1 MLNTIKS
8 FLKLL
13 ASLFATWLVYN
24 KGKQVAT
31 QEIQQ
36 QAEEAYHEHR
46 EEIQKTVQETNA
58 TIIASYNDHDL
69 RRRMREQ
76 CTVPTRKNEE

>member
-1 MLNTIKS
+1 MIDKIKS
-8 FLKLL
+8 LLRLL
-13 ASLFATWLVYN
+13 ASVFVAWMAYR
-24 KGKQVAT
+24 KGKQAAT

-36 QAEEAYHEHR
+36 QAEEAYHEHADK
-46 EEIQKTVQETNA
+46 IQQTIQETNA

-76 CTVPTRKNEE
+76 CTVPTKENGN